1 MWLMSSFTKDQ
12 ASGLFS
18 GEVRYK
24 ANRIKQSGR
33 YTKNPPEAMV
43 KISGHCKNLSHIQA
57 HFDYVSRNGKLDIED
72 EQGQIYQ
79 DTDSLH
85 LIAKEWCYDTA
96 SNKKNARHTT
106 HIILSMPDGTEP
118 KAVKQAVSA
127 FAKKTFADNHQY
139 VMALHTDTDSP
150 HVHLTVKNLGFD
162 GKRLHVK
169 KGLPQVW
176 REGFAEEL
184 ERQGIAAEATPSLKR
199 LFLVCNKNQMTRGAI
214 DQQAVGEESQDNIEL
229 N

>member
-1 MWLMSSFTKDQ
+1 MSRFTNDQ
-12 ASGLFS
+12 ASDLFS
-18 GEVRYK
+18 GDVRYK

-33 YTKNPPEAMV
+33 YTKKPPEVMI
-43 KISGHCKNLSHIQA
+43 KISGHCKNLTHIQA
-57 HFDYVSRNGKLDIED
+57 HFDYISRNGKLDIED

-79 DTDSLH
+79 DTDALH
-85 LIAKEWCYDTA
+85 LIAKEWCSDTA

-118 KAVKQAVSA
+118 KAIKQAVSA
-127 FAKKTFADNHQY
+127 FAKKTFANNHQY

-176 REGFAEEL
+176 REGFAAEL
-184 ERQGIAAEATPSLKR
+184 ERLGITAEATPCLKR
-199 LFLVCNKNQMTRGAI
+199 LLSACQENKMTR
-214 DQQAVGEESQDNIEL
+214 AVFEPQVAGEESQGNIEH
-229 N
+229 

>member
-1 MWLMSSFTKDQ
+1 MWLMNRFSNDHS
-12 ASGLFS
+12 SGLLS
-18 GEVRYK
+18 GDVKYK

-33 YTKNPPEAMV
+33 YTKKPPEVMV
-43 KISGHCKNLSHIQA
+43 KISGHCNNLSHIQA
-57 HFDYVSRNGKLDIED
+57 HFDYISRNGKLDIED

-79 DTDSLH
+79 DTDALN
-85 LIAKEWCYDTA
+85 LIAKEWCSDTA

-169 KGLPQVW
+169 KGLPHVW
-176 REGFAEEL
+176 REKFAEEL

-199 LFLVCNKNQMTRGAI
+199 LLSACRENKMAKAVFE
-214 DQQAVGEESQDNIEL
+214 QQVVGEESLGNIER
-229 N
+229 